1 MRAWAGALGL
11 AVALVAPPAPAWAH
25 GREPVLGAIAFDPL
39 DPDHLVVRSTW
50 ALLESHDG
58 GARFGWRCATA
69 VGFDRTSEDP
79 PVVIA
84 SDHRVLAGVFNGLAR
99 GDAEG
104 CGYALSEEP
113 EVYRLYVI
121 DMVRDPITPS
131 TIWAITSPGDQP
143 NTVLRS
149 TDDGANWEVRG
160 APHPTV
166 LLERIR
172 VAPSDPSRIYVS
184 GVVPRR
190 TDAPRRALVFGS
202 RDGGRTFTETEIP
215 LTGEERNVHVLAVD
229 PADPERALFRIVR
242 PVVDTVP
249 ERLLL
254 SEDGGSTFTTAASL
268 LEITGC
274 TFSADGS
281 QAWVGGWDGAFL
293 RSDARGAAGTFLP
306 VPGQETLRVRCLHHR
321 AAAGPGPDELWICA
335 DDLRGEFALGRS
347 TDGGSSIVPVW
358 GFSDAASDTGCPRCS
373 AVGTTCPGYWPD
385 VVFDLGLPM
394 DAGVFDPDAGLARCD
409 GSMEP
414 GAAPRAAGCSCRVER
429 REPSPTPW
437 VALALALCA
446 RRRRRAPA

>member
-1 MRAWAGALGL
+1 MTRWAGALGL
-11 AVALVAPPAPAWAH
+11 ALALLALPAPAWAH

-50 ALLESHDG
+50 ALLESRDG
-58 GARFGWRCATA
+58 GASFRWRCAAA
-69 VGFDRTSEDP
+69 VGFERTSEDP
-79 PVVIA
+79 PIVIA

-99 GDAEG
+99 GDADG
-104 CGYALSEEP
+104 CSYTLLEAP

-121 DMVRDPITPS
+121 DMVRDPIVPS

-143 NTVLRS
+143 NTVVRS
-149 TDDGANWEVRG
+149 TDDGASWEVLG
-160 APHPTV
+160 TPHPTV

-172 VAPSDPSRIYVS
+172 VAPSDPSRLYVS

-202 RDGGRTFTETEIP
+202 RDGGRTFSETEIP

-254 SEDGGSTFTTAASL
+254 SEDGGATFATAASL

-293 RSDARGAAGTFLP
+293 RSDARGAAGTFVP

-321 AAAGPGPDELWICA
+321 AAAAGHPDELWICA
-335 DDLRGEFALGRS
+335 DDLRGDFALGRS
-347 TDGGSSIVPVW
+347 TDGGSSIVPLW
-358 GFSDAASDTGCPRCS
+358 GFADAASETGCPRCS
-373 AVGTTCPGYWPD
+373 VVGATCPGYWPD

-394 DAGVFDPDAGLARCD
+394 DAGVFDPDAAVVRCD
-409 GSMEP
+409 GSVAP
-414 GAAPRAAGCSCRVER
+414 DAASGAPPAACACRVGLQR
-429 REPSPTPW
+429 RATW
-437 VALALALCA
+437 AWTALAFAAALGW
-446 RRRRRAPA
+446 RRRR